1 MQKTFSYFLS
11 FLAPHKK
18 YAIGAL
24 FFSTLAIIAGFI
36 IVPVLMKEVID
47 LFIEAEKS
55 GNRQIWNEFSH
66 WWGIIILIDIFAF
79 LIFNRIFDFLW
90 TYESLGVTKECQNL
104 ATKKIFQQELNYFQ
118 EISPGKII
126 AKFNRFQS
134 GIFQISE
141 VIFGTLW
148 GNFIQFIAA
157 SLIVLYFL
165 PTVGIVMLTWILIFI
180 SVTYLLVKK
189 YQLPRYKNVG
199 TYESKLSGFLSDRI
213 LNIISV
219 KANGKSQQEQQ
230 EIAKKIND
238 FQDKRKK
245 AWFLWCYIN
254 FFKVIAITILEI
266 IVFYLLYIGWEK
278 GQISVGTIVMI
289 QAYLLQ
295 VYMNVWNLS
304 DVLSRFSQAV
314 GDTHE
319 MIELI
324 ERKPQITSPK
334 NPSKFSQK
342 TGTIE
347 FKNLNFSYEKKQEK
361 IFQNLNLK
369 INAGKKI
376 GLVGHSGAGKS
387 TLAQLILRFLDPSS
401 GQIKIHD
408 QDIAEVSLEDLRSQ
422 ISFIPQMPEL
432 FHTTIKENITYG
444 RTPRSLSGV
453 EGKEDLEKLN
463 QAIKNSHAQEFIEKL
478 PQKIETIVGER
489 GVKLSGGQK
498 QRIALARAIYKN
510 APILILDEATS
521 ALDSESESLIQ
532 ESLESVMENKT
543 VLVIAHR
550 LSTLK
555 KMDEI
560 WVMDNGEIIEQGNFQ
575 NLINKQSGKFAKLWK
590 KQVEGFL

>member
-1 MQKTFSYFLS
+1 MQKTFYYFFR
-11 FLAPHKK
+11 FLAPYKK

-24 FFSTLAIIAGFI
+24 FFQTLAIIAGFI

-55 GNRQIWNEFSH
+55 GNRKIWNEFSY
-66 WWGIIILIDIFAF
+66 WWGIIISINIFAF

-90 TYESLGVTKECQNL
+90 TYSELGITKECQKI

-118 EISPGKII
+118 EISPGKIV
-126 AKFNRFQS
+126 AKFNRFQN
-134 GIFQISE
+134 GCQQMNEIMMETF
-141 VIFGTLW
+141 W
-148 GNFIQFIAA
+148 RNFIQFLAS
-157 SLIVLYFL
+157 SLIVFYFL
-165 PTVGIVMLTWILIFI
+165 PNIGIIMFTWILLFI
-180 SVTYLLVKK
+180 SITYFVIKK
-189 YQLPRYKNVG
+189 YQIPKFKEVG
-199 TYESKLSGFLSDRI
+199 IYESKLSGFLSDRV

-219 KANGKSQQEQQ
+219 KSNGKNQQEQEKIQ
-230 EIAKKIND
+230 EKIND

-245 AWFLWCYIN
+245 AWLFWCYTN

-266 IVFYLLYIGWEK
+266 IIFYLLYIGWEK
-278 GQISVGTIVMI
+278 GQISVGTIVMVQSYLI
-289 QAYLLQ
+289 QI
-295 VYMNVWNLS
+295 YMNVWMLS
-304 DVLSRFSQAV
+304 ETMSRFSQAV

-324 ERKPQITSPK
+324 ERKPQILSPK
-334 NPSKFSQK
+334 NPTTFSQK
-342 TGTIE
+342 TGDIE
-347 FKNLNFSYEKKQEK
+347 FKNINFSYEKNQEK
-361 IFQNLNLK
+361 IFKNLNLK
-369 INAGKKI
+369 IKSGQKI
-376 GLVGHSGAGKS
+376 GLVGHSGTGKS
-387 TLAQLILRFLDPSS
+387 TLAKLILRFLDPQS
-401 GQIKIHD
+401 GQIKIHGKN
-408 QDIAEVSLEDLRSQ
+408 ISEVSLGDLRSQ

-444 RTPRSLSGV
+444 TSFPPDKGEIEEL
-453 EGKEDLEKLN
+453 LN
-463 QAIKNSHAQEFIEKL
+463 HAIKNSHTQEFIQKL
-478 PQKIETIVGER
+478 PETLETIVGER

-532 ESLESVMENKT
+532 ESLESVMKNKT

-560 WVMDNGEIIEQGNFQ
+560 WVMDQGEIIEKGSFK
-575 NLINKQSGKFAKLWK
+575 NLLEKKSGKFADLWK